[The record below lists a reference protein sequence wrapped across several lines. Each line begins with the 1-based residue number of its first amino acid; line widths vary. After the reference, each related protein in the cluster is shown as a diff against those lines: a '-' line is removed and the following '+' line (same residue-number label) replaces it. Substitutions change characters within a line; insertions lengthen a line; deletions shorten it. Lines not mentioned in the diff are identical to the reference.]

1 MCLRRCS
8 FCLCIF
14 VFKQK
19 SAYEMRISD
28 WSSDVCSSV
37 LWVTESRSAA
47 PTKLPAA
54 TMVRKVR
61 ASSVS
66 MGLSRSRPFI
76 SILSISTADFPRLS
90 NVWTLPSF
98 KSGKM
103 EDDHYG
109 RTSLSQPD
117 TDSGRYEARPGASSE
132 EPRGGNGGY

>member
-1 MCLRRCS
+1 
-8 FCLCIF
+8 
-14 VFKQK
+14 
-19 SAYEMRISD
+19 MRIRD
-28 WSSDVCSSV
+28 WSSDVCSSD
-37 LWVTESRSAA
+37 L
-47 PTKLPAA
+47 
-54 TMVRKVR
+54 

-109 RTSLSQPD
+109 RDSLSQAD
-117 TDSGRYEARPGASSE
+117 AASGRDAARAGAGGRSGLSRLR
-132 EPRGGNGGY
+132 RGGVP